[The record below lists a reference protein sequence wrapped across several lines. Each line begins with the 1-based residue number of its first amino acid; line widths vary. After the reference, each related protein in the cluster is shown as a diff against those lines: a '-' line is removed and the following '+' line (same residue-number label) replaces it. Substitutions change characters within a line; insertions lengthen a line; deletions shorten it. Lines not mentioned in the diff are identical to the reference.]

1 MKFLKLWFPHALG
14 FTINPIFVSTP
25 RFAANPSK
33 YQNIPTHLRE
43 TWRNGGNEPPNPTQV
58 MLRIKKTG
66 KGTLLD
72 APSAATNLF
81 FTPSLFPPAWIS
93 YHKAG
98 VTKYGAGWGKHWNN
112 LDEKRDKNC
121 GKAASKI
128 PPLRLSPEDLHPVS
142 LLPCRIHKSCFVWVF
157 PSFCTQNVI
166 TSQLLWNYCFGIS
179 FPFFL
184 QVTSSCL
191 QKYFPCFSHYFFP
204 SNTQLIWFLAI
215 TKHWACSFVGFLSH
229 IQDRL
234 QP

>member
-1 MKFLKLWFPHALG
+1 MEFLKPWFPHALG

-43 TWRNGGNEPPNPTQV
+43 TWRKGGNEPQNPTQE

-66 KGTLLD
+66 KGTLSD
-72 APSAATNLF
+72 APSAATNFF

-98 VTKYGAGWGKHWNN
+98 VTKYGARWGKHWNN

-166 TSQLLWNYCFGIS
+166 TSQLLWNYSFGIS
-179 FPFFL
+179 FPFFFCWLPAAVSRNIFHVLSTIFFL
-184 QVTSSCL
+184 QIL
-191 QKYFPCFSHYFFP
+191 
-204 SNTQLIWFLAI
+204 N
-215 TKHWACSFVGFLSH
+215 
-229 IQDRL
+229 
-234 QP
+234 

>member
-1 MKFLKLWFPHALG
+1 MLQVQLQIYSSHPRSSLLPGFLITKLEL
-14 FTINPIFVSTP
+14 
-25 RFAANPSK
+25 
-33 YQNIPTHLRE
+33 QNME
-43 TWRNGGNEPPNPTQV
+43 QDG
-58 MLRIKKTG
+58 
-66 KGTLLD
+66 
-72 APSAATNLF
+72 
-81 FTPSLFPPAWIS
+81 
-93 YHKAG
+93 
-98 VTKYGAGWGKHWNN
+98 GKHWNN
-112 LDEKRDKNC
+112 LDEKRDKNR

-128 PPLRLSPEDLHPVS
+128 PPLRLSPEDLHPIS

-204 SNTQLIWFLAI
+204 SNLQLIWFLAI

-229 IQDRL
+229 IQDHL